1 MVACDHK
8 YVLLVKMELIFG
20 VISLELEY
28 AKFDKILL

>member
-1 MVACDHK
+1 MVGK

-28 AKFDKILL
+28 TKFDKILL